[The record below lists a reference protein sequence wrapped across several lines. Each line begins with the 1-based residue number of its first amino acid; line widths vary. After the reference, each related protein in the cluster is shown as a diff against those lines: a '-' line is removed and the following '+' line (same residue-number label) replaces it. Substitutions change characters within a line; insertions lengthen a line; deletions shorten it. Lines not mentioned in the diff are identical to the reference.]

1 MASRYY
7 LKPESTDFLASL
19 CPSPL
24 VTDLVIKQIGIDP
37 DKRVWTFYFSG
48 PRRGTAEFWNELGEK
63 IKTAVPEILHV
74 EFEWEEE
81 SLEEYMEQVVK
92 SFAMQP
98 VKYSSPTPPNGNG
111 NGNGNGTRRR
121 RKRRAVLQAEI
132 KGEPIPIKELLEEER
147 NVIILGEVVAFDS
160 RLTRTGKTLIIFDV
174 YDGTDSISCKL
185 FLDEPEDLGIKKG
198 NWLKVLGNLEY
209 QSFDNQLSIMV
220 QSIAHTESPPR
231 LSDDAPEKRVELH
244 LHTKMSGLDGTI
256 DVEDVVKLA
265 SSLGHS
271 ALAVTDHGVIQAFPD
286 AYSAGKKYGIKILY
300 GVEGYLIN
308 DENEKTRPFHI
319 ILIAKNQTGL
329 KNLYRLISDSHMHY
343 FYRRPRIPRK
353 VLQKY
358 REGLI
363 VGSACEAGELYQAV
377 LRKDP
382 RAKEIANFYDFLEIQ
397 PLGNNEFLIGTELVK
412 TWDDLIGIN
421 KQIIALGEE
430 LGKPVVAT
438 GDVHFLRPED
448 GFIRTILLAGQG
460 FEDAERQAP
469 LYFRTTTEMLEEFSY
484 LGEEK
489 AHEVVI
495 KNPQLIADKC
505 EELTPVP
512 QGLHPPIIEEAEES
526 LREMTYRSAHL
537 LYGDPL
543 PDIVASRLERELDS
557 IIGNGYASLYWI
569 AHKLVKKSL
578 DDGYLVGSRGSVGSS
593 LVATMCSITE
603 VNPLPPH
610 YVCPSC
616 RWNEFFVKGEVGSGV
631 DLPDRVCPTCGTP
644 VQKLGFDIPFEVFMG
659 FHGDKVP
666 DIDLNFSGEYQGN
679 VHRYTEELFGSEHV
693 FRAGTIGTLAEK
705 TAYGF
710 VMKYL
715 EQVNETRR
723 NAEINRLVSKI
734 TGVRRTT
741 GQHPGGMVVVPADKE
756 VYDFTPIQYPANDPS
771 SGTVTTHFEYHAID
785 DSLVKL
791 DILGHDDPTMLRML
805 EDLTGVSVVDIP
817 LDDPETM
824 AIFSGLEPLEL
835 TEEQI
840 GTPVGTL
847 GIPEFGTRFVR
858 QMLIDTRPTT
868 FSELVRISGLSHGTN
883 VWTNNAQDLIRSGV
897 TDLNNAI
904 ATRDDIMVY
913 LIHQGLESGDAFRI
927 MEQVR
932 KGRGLKEQDI
942 ALMKQHNVPDW
953 YIESCNKIS
962 YMFPKAHAVAYV
974 MMAFRIA
981 YFKVHYPLAFYASYF
996 SLRAVEFDA
1005 HLAAQ
1010 GESAVRKE
1018 MAAISAKGNE
1028 ATARERSMI
1037 TTLEI
1042 VLEAMA
1048 RGVRFLPVD
1057 LYRSSDRQFLI
1068 HESSLL
1074 PPFASLQGVG
1084 LNAAAAIVEARQQ
1097 GEFTS
1102 IEDLRQKSGVTKA
1115 VIETLRLHGCL
1126 EGLSETNQL
1135 TLF

>member
-382 RAKEIANFYDFLEIQ
+382 RAKEIADFYDFLEIQ

-616 RWNEFFVKGEVGSGV
+616 RWNEFFCK
-631 DLPDRVCPTCGTP
+631 R
-644 VQKLGFDIPFEVFMG
+644 
-659 FHGDKVP
+659 
-666 DIDLNFSGEYQGN
+666 
-679 VHRYTEELFGSEHV
+679 
-693 FRAGTIGTLAEK
+693 
-705 TAYGF
+705 
-710 VMKYL
+710 
-715 EQVNETRR
+715 
-723 NAEINRLVSKI
+723 
-734 TGVRRTT
+734 
-741 GQHPGGMVVVPADKE
+741 
-756 VYDFTPIQYPANDPS
+756 
-771 SGTVTTHFEYHAID
+771 
-785 DSLVKL
+785 
-791 DILGHDDPTMLRML
+791 
-805 EDLTGVSVVDIP
+805 
-817 LDDPETM
+817 
-824 AIFSGLEPLEL
+824 
-835 TEEQI
+835 
-840 GTPVGTL
+840 
-847 GIPEFGTRFVR
+847 
-858 QMLIDTRPTT
+858 
-868 FSELVRISGLSHGTN
+868 
-883 VWTNNAQDLIRSGV
+883 
-897 TDLNNAI
+897 
-904 ATRDDIMVY
+904 
-913 LIHQGLESGDAFRI
+913 
-927 MEQVR
+927 
-932 KGRGLKEQDI
+932 
-942 ALMKQHNVPDW
+942 
-953 YIESCNKIS
+953 
-962 YMFPKAHAVAYV
+962 
-974 MMAFRIA
+974 
-981 YFKVHYPLAFYASYF
+981 
-996 SLRAVEFDA
+996 
-1005 HLAAQ
+1005 
-1010 GESAVRKE
+1010 
-1018 MAAISAKGNE
+1018 
-1028 ATARERSMI
+1028 
-1037 TTLEI
+1037 
-1042 VLEAMA
+1042 
-1048 RGVRFLPVD
+1048 
-1057 LYRSSDRQFLI
+1057 
-1068 HESSLL
+1068 
-1074 PPFASLQGVG
+1074 
-1084 LNAAAAIVEARQQ
+1084 
-1097 GEFTS
+1097 
-1102 IEDLRQKSGVTKA
+1102 
-1115 VIETLRLHGCL
+1115 
-1126 EGLSETNQL
+1126 
-1135 TLF
+1135 